1 MKLPASNAFGS
12 NNRPGTATPDEF
24 DYIAFKRTP
33 RRRAKSQFIIS
44 CISDS
49 LIILLSLAK
58 VIQDIDIESEDPSS
72 PSAASDDAVQSPCE
86 SESRSTGT
94 PSTTVKPMT
103 TRQAVLASVV
113 DSSHVSLS
121 DFYLSLSYFHPLNSV
136 LNNLYCVDEGSKSK
150 KQPLNE
156 TELALR
162 REEIARKRKNLSEKK
177 LEDEK
182 VFLHLVLFLSL
193 ASFRFK

>member
-1 MKLPASNAFGS
+1 MFIYFFSIYFGFV
-12 NNRPGTATPDEF
+12 NNHW
-24 DYIAFKRTP
+24 
-33 RRRAKSQFIIS
+33 
-44 CISDS
+44 
-49 LIILLSLAK
+49 SLAK
-58 VIQDIDIESEDPSS
+58 VIQDADIESEDPTS
-72 PSAASDDAVQSPCE
+72 PSAASDDAVQSACE

-94 PSTTVKPMT
+94 PSTSVKPMT

-121 DFYLSLSYFHPLNSV
+121 NSHLSPLIFL
-136 LNNLYCVDEGSKSK
+136 LNNLHSIDEGSKSK

-182 VFLHLVLFLSL
+182 VLSPPCFFSL
-193 ASFRFK
+193 AL